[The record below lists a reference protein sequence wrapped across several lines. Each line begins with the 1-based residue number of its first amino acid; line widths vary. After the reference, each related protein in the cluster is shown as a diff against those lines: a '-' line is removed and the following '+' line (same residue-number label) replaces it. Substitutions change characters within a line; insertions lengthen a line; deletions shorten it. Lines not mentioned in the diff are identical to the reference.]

1 MESSP
6 LTGRKHEVS
15 DPNLMF
21 QVFSESRSL
30 KRCSIPGSLD

>member
-6 LTGRKHEVS
+6 LTGQKHEVS

-30 KRCSIPGSLD
+30 RRCSIPGSLD